1 MSSEQGTT
9 PATEQPVSDT
19 AAQTGEAPA
28 ELSLNDLMSL
38 KLIVQVSTRRGC
50 WLAEELED
58 VGKLYKRLSSFLDRV
73 APQQDP
79 ASTNNADSQTANV
92 DSQTANSDSQ
102 ATSLPSTDGE
112 KIVI

>member
-9 PATEQPVSDT
+9 PPVTEQPVSDT

-38 KLIVQVSTRRGC
+38 KLILQVSTRRGC

-73 APQQDP
+73 APQPDP
-79 ASTNNADSQTANV
+79 AAAPTDGSTDGSTEAAAV
-92 DSQTANSDSQ
+92 
-102 ATSLPSTDGE
+102 PSTDSE

>member
-9 PATEQPVSDT
+9 PVATEQPVSDVAAQT
-19 AAQTGEAPA
+19 AAQTVEAPA

-38 KLIVQVSTRRGC
+38 KLILQVSTRRGC

-58 VGKLYKRLSSFLDRV
+58 VGRLYKRLSSFLERV

-79 ASTNNADSQTANV
+79 AAPSDAADASNAAPDATPDASLPA
-92 DSQTANSDSQ
+92 SDS
-102 ATSLPSTDGE
+102 D

>member
-9 PATEQPVSDT
+9 PPATEQPVSDT
-19 AAQTGEAPA
+19 AAQTGDAPV

-38 KLIVQVSTRRGC
+38 KLILQVSTRRGC

-73 APQQDP
+73 APQPDP
-79 ASTNNADSQTANV
+79 AASTDESSET
-92 DSQTANSDSQ
+92 TNSE
-102 ATSLPSTDGE
+102 APAVPSTDGE

>member
-9 PATEQPVSDT
+9 PPATEQPV
-19 AAQTGEAPA
+19 AEQVPAEQAPA

-38 KLIVQVSTRRGC
+38 KLILQVSTRRGC

-58 VGKLYKRLSSFLDRV
+58 VGRLYKRLSAFLERV
-73 APQQDP
+73 APQQEAAAGTTD
-79 ASTNNADSQTANV
+79 AATATDAAAVAADVPSE
-92 DSQTANSDSQ
+92 DS
-102 ATSLPSTDGE
+102 E